1 MYIQRDIDK
10 TLQQWK
16 EEKKHKP
23 LLLRGVRQ
31 CGKTSAV
38 RHLSEQFEN
47 YIEINFEKHSEL
59 CSLFEGNF
67 VIKANKNSSV
77 KIGYSKDGN
86 TFGVLYEYNVT

>member
-67 VIKANKNSSV
+67 DIKAIIIKLELLMSR
-77 KIGYSKDGN
+77 I
-86 TFGVLYEYNVT
+86 L